1 MPINPRQVFIHD
13 IGILAQDTMNILRWN
28 VYFEFM
34 LKARAGNYTFTTY
47 IYRIV
52 RTFRYYC
59 VLAILHEN
67 CSATCKDWRRGL
79 GMFPVSSQSMKF
91 IQQNAGRGHSI
102 NLSVS
107 KIITV
112 VINTCTFTIHKAL
125 VTRFHPCTGT
135 AYKTSHMQHTT
146 NTLHKYQ
153 LQTLIAASS
162 WILHYRTLT
171 AASSWILHYRT
182 LTTASSL
189 ILHYR
194 TLTAT
199 YLSVQRRHNHQ
210 LWISIDTKLATS
222 RSNGVFEIT
231 TIWISDWKVD
241 RSGIRW
247 YERSYKSIRCEQ
259 KRASEYDVITKWR

>member
-1 MPINPRQVFIHD
+1 MKARAGNYAFTTYIPYSANISLLLCVSNPPRKLFCYVQ
-13 IGILAQDTMNILRWN
+13 R
-28 VYFEFM
+28 
-34 LKARAGNYTFTTY
+34 LKARAGN
-47 IYRIV
+47 
-52 RTFRYYC
+52 
-59 VLAILHEN
+59 
-67 CSATCKDWRRGL
+67 
-79 GMFPVSSQSMKF
+79 VSGKQPTND
-91 IQQNAGRGHSI
+91 QQNASRDHSI

-125 VTRFHPCTGT
+125 VTRLHPCTGT
-135 AYKTSHMQHTT
+135 AYKTSHMQHTA

-210 LWISIDTKLATS
+210 L
-222 RSNGVFEIT
+222 
-231 TIWISDWKVD
+231 
-241 RSGIRW
+241 
-247 YERSYKSIRCEQ
+247 
-259 KRASEYDVITKWR
+259 